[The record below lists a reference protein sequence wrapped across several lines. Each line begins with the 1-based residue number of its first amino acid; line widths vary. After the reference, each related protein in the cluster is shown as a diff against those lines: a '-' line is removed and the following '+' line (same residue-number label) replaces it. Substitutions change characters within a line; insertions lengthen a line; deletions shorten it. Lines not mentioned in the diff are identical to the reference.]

1 MPSLGRESSN
11 EAIGLLLFST
21 IFLTE
26 INKKENK
33 KKNDKENKRADDIYN
48 GLPIDEEED
57 MRQLS
62 KRLDYLKKRPDSVL
76 STNN

>member
-11 EAIGLLLFST
+11 EAISLFLFST

-26 INKKENK
+26 IYKKENK
-33 KKNDKENKRADDIYN
+33 KKNEKEDDIYD
-48 GLPIDEEED
+48 GLPKGEEED

-62 KRLDYLKKRPDSVL
+62 EQLNYLKNRPDPVL
-76 STNN
+76 STDN

>member
-11 EAIGLLLFST
+11 EAIGLFLFST

-33 KKNDKENKRADDIYN
+33 KKNDKEDDIYN
-48 GLPIDEEED
+48 GLPPDEEEE
-57 MRQLS
+57 MNKLHE
-62 KRLDYLKKRPDSVL
+62 KLKEHINGPRPAQG
-76 STNN
+76 N

>member
-1 MPSLGRESSN
+1 MSSLGRESSN

-33 KKNDKENKRADDIYN
+33 KENKKKADIYS
-48 GLPIDEEED
+48 GLPIDEEEE
-57 MRQLS
+57 MQELR
-62 KRLDYLKKRPDSVL
+62 KRLEKLKR
-76 STNN
+76 

>member
-11 EAIGLLLFST
+11 EAIGLFLFST

-33 KKNDKENKRADDIYN
+33 KKNEKEDDIYD
-48 GLPIDEEED
+48 GLPIDDKED

-62 KRLDYLKKRPDSVL
+62 KRLNYLKNRPDSVL
-76 STNN
+76 RTDN

>member
-11 EAIGLLLFST
+11 EAIGLFLFST

-33 KKNDKENKRADDIYN
+33 KKNDKENKKEDDIYD
-48 GLPIDEEED
+48 GLPIDDEED
-57 MRQLS
+57 MRQLRE
-62 KRLDYLKKRPDSVL
+62 RLNYL
-76 STNN
+76 TT